1 MTVVRVFAAVATLVM
16 VIAIGSG
23 LAAGGLFDEG
33 RAIWT
38 LTWGKV
44 TLVDLY
50 LALALF
56 GGWIA
61 LRERSPVRV
70 VAWWL
75 ALAVTGSLAA
85 AVYVLMASLRSSNS
99 EDLMLGGGGRAS

>member
-1 MTVVRVFAAVATLVM
+1 MTVVRVLAAVAAMVM

-33 RAIWT
+33 RAIWA

-85 AVYVLMASLRSSNS
+85 ALYLFVVSLRSSNRT
-99 EDLMLGGGGRAS
+99 ELLLGTRQDR